1 MKRGT
6 FKLNEAD
13 CKKRFVLHKVKKRW
27 VVTGII
33 FATLAPG
40 LSFAESNV
48 AADDSIVMPTF
59 PTLYGKSLTLPKTSK
74 QVAGVVPYATITS
87 PRIDELTD
95 TAQSGVGESH
105 AATYDNSNY
114 QSAFVVSAAG
124 QSNLAY
130 NTTINGTAYTI
141 LTPTNS
147 STTGKTGALAFNQQI
162 DMTKDWTLNF
172 NFDLTRLNSA
182 GGAYLVYNVGD
193 FIGLVLSP
201 TAPNQ

>member
-124 QSNLAY
+124 QSNLA
-130 NTTINGTAYTI
+130 
-141 LTPTNS
+141 
-147 STTGKTGALAFNQQI
+147 
-162 DMTKDWTLNF
+162 
-172 NFDLTRLNSA
+172 
-182 GGAYLVYNVGD
+182 
-193 FIGLVLSP
+193 
-201 TAPNQ
+201 